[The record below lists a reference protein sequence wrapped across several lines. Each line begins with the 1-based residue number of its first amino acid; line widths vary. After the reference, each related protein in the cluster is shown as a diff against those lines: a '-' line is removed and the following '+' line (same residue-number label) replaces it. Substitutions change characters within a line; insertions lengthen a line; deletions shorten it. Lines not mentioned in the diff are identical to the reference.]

1 MCLLFET
8 LPPRLLVIVLIAIPR
23 WKSQL
28 VQIDTTPSDDPQQ
41 GGIGWDPGIL
51 IETCATII
59 WERVERE
66 TSWKTCVYYV
76 ENSNMGTSLILLV
89 VVEMGVIKY
98 KNLNKYES
106 KPWH

>member
-1 MCLLFET
+1 MPCTLFTLEAWPET
-8 LPPRLLVIVLIAIPR
+8 KKEKKYECVI
-23 WKSQL
+23 
-28 VQIDTTPSDDPQQ
+28 
-41 GGIGWDPGIL
+41 
-51 IETCATII
+51 IETCATIF

-66 TSWKTCVYYV
+66 TSWKTCIYYV

-106 KPWH
+106 KP